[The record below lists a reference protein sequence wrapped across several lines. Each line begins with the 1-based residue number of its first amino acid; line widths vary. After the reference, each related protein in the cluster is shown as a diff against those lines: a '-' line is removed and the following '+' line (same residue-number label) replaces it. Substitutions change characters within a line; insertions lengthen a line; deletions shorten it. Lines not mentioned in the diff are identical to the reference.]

1 MRCLIP
7 LLLFLYCCT
16 SNEKQVV
23 DVLSSS
29 NPRTNRFLLKGS
41 DALKQHNFI
50 QALALADSADKYT
63 VQKADIHFFK
73 GRIYSELGH

>member
-1 MRCLIP
+1 MK
-7 LLLFLYCCT
+7 
-16 SNEKQVV
+16 NK
-23 DVLSSS
+23 LSMCYPCS

-50 QALALADSADKYT
+50 QALALADSADKYA

-73 GRIYSELGH
+73 GQDIF